1 MKRNG
6 SNRAMVVSKAQIPE
20 GWRLVRLG
28 DVVRFKQ
35 GGTPSK
41 ARPEFWD
48 GEIPFVTGADLR
60 ETRISRDNARSFLTN
75 EGLHSGATAI
85 CKEGELLLATRTR
98 VGLVGIAAEMMGASQ
113 DITLL
118 APTDA
123 ADQSYLYRTLLNN
136 ADLLQQRSRGTT
148 IQGVSREDID
158 SLPILL
164 PPLTEQQAI
173 ATVLDSIDD
182 AIEGAEA
189 VIAATGQLRDSLL
202 HELLTRGVPGWH
214 TEWKEAPGLG
224 TIPAGWEVVRLG
236 EVAEVQTGKA
246 VNRKSSRDDDIAV
259 PYLSVANVK
268 DGYLDLGEV
277 KTLQVS
283 KNEIARYSLKAGDV
297 LFTEGGDADKLG
309 RGTVWKEE
317 IPLCLH
323 QNHIFA
329 ARPHSGVLKADFLAF
344 FAASLFGKN
353 YFLGAAKQTT
363 NLASVNSTQLREMP
377 VPLPPLR
384 EQEAIARLL
393 EGVDLAIERGGDE
406 TAVLKLLKES
416 AAAVLLMGRVRLHSS
431 LDCNGSRRIPNLPK
445 EESL

>member
-6 SNRAMVVSKAQIPE
+6 NNRAMVVSKTQIPE

-85 CKEGELLLATRTR
+85 CKEGALLLATRTR

-173 ATVLDSIDD
+173 AAVLDSIDD
-182 AIEGAEA
+182 AIECTDA
-189 VIAATGQLRDSLL
+189 VIAATEQLRGSLL
-202 HELLTRGVPGWH
+202 HQLLTRGVPGWH
-214 TEWKEAPGLG
+214 TEWKDVPGLG
-224 TIPAGWEVVRLG
+224 TIPVGWEVVRLG
-236 EVAEVQTGKA
+236 ERIEEGPTNGIYKPESEYGSG
-246 VNRKSSRDDDIAV
+246 VNWIRIGDFTFGQFVNFGAFQRIRAT
-259 PYLSVANVK
+259 
-268 DGYLDLGEV
+268 EE
-277 KTLQVS
+277 
-283 KNEIARYSLKAGDV
+283 EIRRYQIREGDV
-297 LFTEGGDADKLG
+297 IIN
-309 RGTVWKEE
+309 R
-317 IPLCLH
+317 
-323 QNHIFA
+323 
-329 ARPHSGVLKADFLAF
+329 
-344 FAASLFGKN
+344 
-353 YFLGAAKQTT
+353 
-363 NLASVNSTQLREMP
+363 VNSLSHIGKSEV
-377 VPLPPLR
+377 VP
-384 EQEAIARLL
+384 
-393 EGVDLAIERGGDE
+393 
-406 TAVLKLLKES
+406 K
-416 AAAVLLMGRVRLHSS
+416 
-431 LDCNGSRRIPNLPK
+431 N
-445 EESL
+445 

>member
-6 SNRAMVVSKAQIPE
+6 NNRAMVVSKTQIPE

-85 CKEGELLLATRTR
+85 CKEGALLLATRTR

-164 PPLTEQQAI
+164 PPLPEQRAI
-173 ATVLDSIDD
+173 AAVLDSIDD
-182 AIEGAEA
+182 AIECTDA
-189 VIAATGQLRDSLL
+189 VIAATEQLRGSLL
-202 HELLTRGVPGWH
+202 L
-214 TEWKEAPGLG
+214 
-224 TIPAGWEVVRLG
+224 
-236 EVAEVQTGKA
+236 
-246 VNRKSSRDDDIAV
+246 
-259 PYLSVANVK
+259 
-268 DGYLDLGEV
+268 
-277 KTLQVS
+277 
-283 KNEIARYSLKAGDV
+283 
-297 LFTEGGDADKLG
+297 
-309 RGTVWKEE
+309 
-317 IPLCLH
+317 
-323 QNHIFA
+323 
-329 ARPHSGVLKADFLAF
+329 
-344 FAASLFGKN
+344 
-353 YFLGAAKQTT
+353 
-363 NLASVNSTQLREMP
+363 
-377 VPLPPLR
+377 
-384 EQEAIARLL
+384 
-393 EGVDLAIERGGDE
+393 
-406 TAVLKLLKES
+406 
-416 AAAVLLMGRVRLHSS
+416 
-431 LDCNGSRRIPNLPK
+431 
-445 EESL
+445 

>member
-6 SNRAMVVSKAQIPE
+6 NNRAMVVSKTQIPE

-85 CKEGELLLATRTR
+85 CKEGALLLATRTR

-164 PPLTEQQAI
+164 PPLTEQRAI
-173 ATVLDSIDD
+173 AAVLDAIDD
-182 AIEGAEA
+182 AIERTDA
-189 VIAATGQLRDSLL
+189 VITATEQLRDSLL

-214 TEWKEAPGLG
+214 TEWKEAPELG
-224 TIPAGWEVVRLG
+224 TIPADWEVVRLG
-236 EVAEVQTGKA
+236 EVVTVASGQSDPKA
-246 VNRKSSRDDDIAV
+246 AKFQGSLFVAPDDIESGTGRLINRRTVAEAHAISGKYRFDKFEV
-259 PYLSVANVK
+259 LYSKIRPYLMKVYRPHESGLCSADIYPLRPKSMLEAAYLALALLSLPFTDYTRTCSDRTGIPKINRIDLFKYRLTLPSLPEQRTIAAMLDGVA
-268 DGYLDLGEV
+268 G
-277 KTLQVS
+277 T
-283 KNEIARYSLKAGDV
+283 IARARGERDRFRSLKEA
-297 LFTEGGDADKLG
+297 TADA
-309 RGTVWKEE
+309 
-317 IPLCLH
+317 
-323 QNHIFA
+323 
-329 ARPHSGVLKADFLAF
+329 
-344 FAASLFGKN
+344 
-353 YFLGAAKQTT
+353 
-363 NLASVNSTQLREMP
+363 
-377 VPLPPLR
+377 
-384 EQEAIARLL
+384 LL
-393 EGVDLAIERGGDE
+393 
-406 TAVLKLLKES
+406 T
-416 AAAVLLMGRVRLHSS
+416 GRVRVG
-431 LDCNGSRRIPNLPK
+431 GS
-445 EESL
+445 

>member
-6 SNRAMVVSKAQIPE
+6 NNRAMVVSKTQIPE
-20 GWRLVRLG
+20 GWRLVHLG
-28 DVVRFKQ
+28 DVAEANRSGWSPSDDATILYLDLTSIVVPGIMSCPKKLAAAEAPSRARRRVHSGDILVSTVRPNLRGFARVREAPKNLIAST
-35 GGTPSK
+35 GFAVLTPMSDVDGSYVYHHVMTQQFAGYLEK
-41 ARPEFWD
+41 ATTGQAYPAVRPADVTNFVLP
-48 GEIPFVTGADLR
+48 IPPLR
-60 ETRISRDNARSFLTN
+60 EQRA
-75 EGLHSGATAI
+75 
-85 CKEGELLLATRTR
+85 
-98 VGLVGIAAEMMGASQ
+98 IAA
-113 DITLL
+113 
-118 APTDA
+118 
-123 ADQSYLYRTLLNN
+123 
-136 ADLLQQRSRGTT
+136 
-148 IQGVSREDID
+148 
-158 SLPILL
+158 
-164 PPLTEQQAI
+164 
-173 ATVLDSIDD
+173 VLDSIDD

-416 AAAVLLMGRVRLHSS
+416 AAAVLLTGRVRLHSS